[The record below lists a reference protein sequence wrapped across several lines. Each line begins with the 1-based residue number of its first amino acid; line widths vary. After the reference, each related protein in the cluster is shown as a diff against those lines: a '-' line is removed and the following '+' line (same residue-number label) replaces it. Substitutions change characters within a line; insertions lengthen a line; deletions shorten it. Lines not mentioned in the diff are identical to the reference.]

1 MPVTD
6 CLHTIFAR
14 RAAEQPHRIAVTC
27 GDHRLSYSELDRL
40 SGELAERLRGYG
52 VRPGVH
58 VGVCVDRSVDLVV
71 SVLAVVK
78 AGGAYVPV
86 DAEHPAARVAAVLAG
101 SRVPVTVAVTR
112 TADSLAE
119 WSGPVLWAD
128 DSEDD
133 DAADDGDTDG
143 EDPQGEVTA
152 AGVTAAGVTAADG
165 TAERTGGTDAVR
177 EPAAEAGPDDPAYV
191 IHTSGSTGAPK
202 GVEVTHRSVVAL
214 LEHGIGR
221 FGFGSDDTW
230 TLFHSIGFDF
240 SVWELW
246 GALLSGGRLVVVPGR
261 VARTPALMLDLVRR
275 EQVTVLN
282 QTPSAF
288 RQLAAAYLAD
298 EGPDELRLVVFG
310 GERLDV
316 GVLAPWIA
324 RRGDDRPEL
333 VNMYGITE
341 VTVHATARRIVA
353 ADLDRPSVSPI
364 GRPLPGVRIELRDET
379 GAAVP
384 DGTPGEL
391 YVAGAGLARGYLH
404 QPELTAERFVTS
416 GGERWYR
423 SGDRAVRTDGDL
435 VYLGRVDRQLKVRG
449 YRIEPGEVEAAVLAH
464 PGVGTALVTAQDFG
478 EGDVRLVA
486 YVTPPPGADPDTL
499 TEADLAATVADL
511 PGYLRPS
518 RFHVVADI
526 PLTVQGKADV
536 AVLDRL
542 TEPAGD
548 DAVSGVKAI
557 ADEVLRR
564 DVPVDGDLFD
574 LGATSLALTRIV
586 AMVNDRFGIALTGAE
601 MEEPTVGCLAEVV
614 DASRRHHSLQQV
626 GG

>member
-1 MPVTD
+1 M
-6 CLHTIFAR
+6 
-14 RAAEQPHRIAVTC
+14 
-27 GDHRLSYSELDRL
+27 
-40 SGELAERLRGYG
+40 
-52 VRPGVH
+52 
-58 VGVCVDRSVDLVV
+58 
-71 SVLAVVK
+71 
-78 AGGAYVPV
+78 
-86 DAEHPAARVAAVLAG
+86 
-101 SRVPVTVAVTR
+101 
-112 TADSLAE
+112 
-119 WSGPVLWAD
+119 
-128 DSEDD
+128 
-133 DAADDGDTDG
+133 
-143 EDPQGEVTA
+143 
-152 AGVTAAGVTAADG
+152 
-165 TAERTGGTDAVR
+165 
-177 EPAAEAGPDDPAYV
+177 
-191 IHTSGSTGAPK
+191 
-202 GVEVTHRSVVAL
+202 
-214 LEHGIGR
+214 
-221 FGFGSDDTW
+221 
-230 TLFHSIGFDF
+230 
-240 SVWELW
+240 
-246 GALLSGGRLVVVPGR
+246 
-261 VARTPALMLDLVRR
+261 
-275 EQVTVLN
+275 
-282 QTPSAF
+282 
-288 RQLAAAYLAD
+288 
-298 EGPDELRLVVFG
+298 
-310 GERLDV
+310 
-316 GVLAPWIA
+316 
-324 RRGDDRPEL
+324 
-333 VNMYGITE
+333 
-341 VTVHATARRIVA
+341 
-353 ADLDRPSVSPI
+353 SPI

-379 GAAVP
+379 GEVVP

-486 YVTPPPGADPDTL
+486 YVAPPPGADPDTL
-499 TEADLAATVADL
+499 TETDLAATVADL

-542 TEPAGD
+542 AEPAGD

>member
-6 CLHTIFAR
+6 CLHTIFSR

-52 VRPGVH
+52 VGPGVH

-71 SVLAVVK
+71 CVLAVVK

-133 DAADDGDTDG
+133 DDTDDEDG
-143 EDPQGEVTA
+143 EGTA
-152 AGVTAAGVTAADG
+152 AEAAAGAGPADRAVG
-165 TAERTGGTDAVR
+165 ADAVR
-177 EPAAEAGPDDPAYV
+177 EPAGEAGPDDPAYV

-202 GVEVTHRSVVAL
+202 GVEVSHRSVVAL
-214 LEHGIGR
+214 LEHGAER
-221 FGFGSDDTW
+221 FGFGGDDTW

-246 GALLSGGRLVVVPGR
+246 GALLSGGRLVVVPGS

-298 EGPDELRLVVFG
+298 EGPDDLRLVVFG

-316 GVLAPWIA
+316 AMLAPWIA

-341 VTVHATARRIVA
+341 VTVHATERRIVA

-379 GAAVP
+379 GAPVP

-404 QPELTAERFVTS
+404 QPELTAERFAES

-478 EGDVRLVA
+478 DGDVRLVA
-486 YVTPPPGADPDTL
+486 YVAPPPGADPSAL
-499 TEADLAATVADL
+499 TEADLAVTVADL

-542 TEPAGD
+542 AEPAEPAEQAEPAGD

>member
-6 CLHTIFAR
+6 CLHTAFSR
-14 RAAEQPHRIAVTC
+14 RSAELPHRIAVVC
-27 GDHRLSYSELDRL
+27 GEDRVTYSELERL
-40 SGELAERLRGYG
+40 SDELAARLRRYG
-52 VRPGVH
+52 VTRGVH

-71 SVLAVVK
+71 CLLAVLK

-86 DAEHPAARVAAVLAG
+86 DADHPAPRVAAVLSD
-101 SRVPVTVAVTR
+101 SRVPLTVAVTR
-112 TADSLAE
+112 TADALAE

-128 DSEDD
+128 DLESDD
-133 DAADDGDTDG
+133 
-143 EDPQGEVTA
+143 EDPPTA
-152 AGVTAAGVTAADG
+152 S
-165 TAERTGGTDAVR
+165 AEAPVD
-177 EPAAEAGPDDPAYV
+177 AGPDDPAYV

-202 GVEVTHRSVVAL
+202 GVEVAHRSVVAL
-214 LEHGIGR
+214 LDRGGEL
-221 FGFGSDDTW
+221 FGFDQTDTW

-246 GALLSGGRLVVVPGR
+246 GALLFGGRVVVVPTST
-261 VARTPALMLDLVRR
+261 ARTPALMLDLLRR
-275 EQVTVLN
+275 ERVTVLN

-288 RQLAAAYLAD
+288 RQLAAVDLASD
-298 EGPDELRLVVFG
+298 GRNDLRLVVFG

-316 GVLAPWIA
+316 AILAPWIA
-324 RRGDDRPEL
+324 RYGDEAPQL

-341 VTVHATARRIVA
+341 VTVHATYRRITA

-364 GRPLPGVRIELRDET
+364 GRALPGVRIELRDEA
-379 GAAVP
+379 GNALP

-391 YVAGAGLARGYLH
+391 YVAGTGVALGYLH
-404 QPELTAERFVTS
+404 RPELTAERFVEA

-423 SGDRAVRTDGDL
+423 SGDRAVHVDGEL
-435 VYLGRVDRQLKVRG
+435 TYLGRVDRQLKVRG

-464 PGVGTALVTAQDFG
+464 PGVGTALVTSDDFG
-478 EGDVRLVA
+478 DGDVRLVA
-486 YVTPPPGADPDTL
+486 YVAPPPGADPVDL
-499 TEADLAATVADL
+499 TEAELAGTVEHL

-526 PLTVQGKADV
+526 PLTAQGKADL
-536 AVLDRL
+536 AALGGGRA
-542 TEPAGD
+542 EPEPAPAGD
-548 DAVSGVKAI
+548 TDGDTVSVVKAI

-586 AMVNDRFGIALTGAE
+586 AMVNDRFGTALTGAE
-601 MEEPTVGCLAEVV
+601 LEDPTIGCLAEVV
-614 DASRRHHSLQQV
+614 GATRRDDALQQI